1 MKLNLFLKKPISS
14 RLTRLRALSLFETLT
29 PGELRNIDSLL
40 HEREYLKEEILFDQ
54 GEEAQAV
61 YVVLEG
67 AVSIARR
74 IDGVE
79 QFLTE
84 YRPGE
89 FFGELALVDR
99 GPRAAQARAAA
110 NCRVAVLFREDFMA
124 LLNTHPVAA
133 SKITLQMARHLA
145 YILRQSAS
153 AQQAEQKV
161 FL

>member
-1 MKLNLFLKKPISS
+1 MKLSFFLKKPTSS
-14 RLTRLRALSLFETLT
+14 RLARLRALSLLETLT

-40 HEREYLKEEILFDQ
+40 HEREYLKDEILFDQ

-61 YVVLEG
+61 YIVLEG
-67 AVSIARR
+67 AVAISRK

-79 QFLTE
+79 QFLTQ

-110 NCRVAVLFREDFMA
+110 DCRVAVLFREDFMD
-124 LLNTHPVAA
+124 LLNTHAVAA

-145 YILRQSAS
+145 SILRQS

-161 FL
+161 YL